1 MRPLGG
7 TENNI
12 SEQDPVMLS
21 TDQYLMSNREE
32 LKRDYQREGAMRK
45 RIAPQALEDAVDRTW
60 WGYMPTDVFS

>member
-1 MRPLGG
+1 
-7 TENNI
+7 
-12 SEQDPVMLS
+12 MLS

-45 RIAPQALEDAVDRTW
+45 RIAPQALENAVDRTW